1 MNEDEGFTK
10 KASFFT
16 YTDEDLISEQEEISK
31 KNGETELRIIEDK
44 EDKGQYKLDKIE
56 YATSKLV
63 PLGIYKDFFR
73 SAGNPILILL
83 TSLLLNIIYALTI
96 IGFDY
101 WIKLWT
107 EAEDEKK
114 SFHYQWKRVRVNR
127 REILNRFTKDIGQ
140 IDDLIPKGYEEFVQD
155 SIKIITM
162 LLIVCLMNTYV
173 TIVTIP
179 LIILLVFVGIIY
191 HRSYTAMKRAENI
204 SLKSDVT
211 LCHSILDKHTY
222 LQFPNKQFTSVERVL
237 EYGKIKSEAYEGS
250 TGEVKPSDNWPQNG
264 SISVYNMSLAYDK
277 KNFVLK
283 DICFSIIGG
292 QKVGIVG
299 RTGAG
304 KTSLLNAIFRLEE
317 PMGRLIIDG
326 IDISKIQLHKLRKKL
341 TVIPQEPVLFK
352 NTIRCNL
359 DPFDD
364 YCDEQIW
371 EALESVEMKPVI
383 RELPLQLET
392 MLTEGSLSLSVG
404 QQQLICLARAILKE
418 NRIIILDEATSNV
431 DAVTDKIIQR
441 TIRTKFKDFTVI
453 TIAHRIHTIIDADA
467 VIVMDDGKII
477 EMDSP
482 RNLVQDDKSNFYKM
496 IMETES
502 SAPLLIKHA
511 MGSGFK

>member
-1 MNEDEGFTK
+1 MFDMSFCLRAARNLHDRMFRKLLHAPIKFFNCNPIARSPVYTHVSVTLEGLSTIRAYGGLDRFVNHFHNLQDLNMAATHLNVSIQK
-10 KASFFT
+10 CFSYYVDSITALLVCFFT
-16 YTDEDLISEQEEISK
+16 LMSVLFHSTLSVSSVGFLMSQLVYISK
-31 KNGETELRIIEDK
+31 TVKSNI
-44 EDKGQYKLDKIE
+44 
-56 YATSKLV
+56 TS
-63 PLGIYKDFFR
+63 
-73 SAGNPILILL
+73 A
-83 TSLLLNIIYALTI
+83 
-96 IGFDY
+96 
-101 WIKLWT
+101 
-107 EAEDEKK
+107 
-114 SFHYQWKRVRVNR
+114 
-127 REILNRFTKDIGQ
+127 
-140 IDDLIPKGYEEFVQD
+140 ID
-155 SIKIITM
+155 
-162 LLIVCLMNTYV
+162 
-173 TIVTIP
+173 
-179 LIILLVFVGIIY
+179 
-191 HRSYTAMKRAENI
+191 
-204 SLKSDVT
+204 
-211 LCHSILDKHTY
+211 
-222 LQFPNKQFTSVERVL
+222 LQSMFTSVERVL
-237 EYGKIKSEAYEGS
+237 EYGKMQSEAYEGS
-250 TGEVKPSDNWPQNG
+250 TGDVKPSDNWPQNG
-264 SISVYNMSLAYDK
+264 SISVYNMSLAYDR

-371 EALESVEMKPVI
+371 EALESV
-383 RELPLQLET
+383 
-392 MLTEGSLSLSVG
+392 G
-404 QQQLICLARAILKE
+404 ILKFCKLL
-418 NRIIILDEATSNV
+418 I
-431 DAVTDKIIQR
+431 TDKIIQR

-477 EMDSP
+477 EMNSP